1 METRD
6 LFTALRQDFFTAA
19 GFLTRLPLPAMAS
32 SGGGD
37 LRRALRLFPLVGA
50 AIGAIGAIAF
60 WLARHFGLDAG
71 MAAVLA
77 VAATALTTGAL
88 HEDGLS
94 DSADGLGGGRDA
106 AHKLEI
112 MRDSRLGAYGALAL
126 IFSVLLRCLAL
137 AAAAEPALAAAA
149 LIAAHSA
156 SRALLPG
163 LLMALPLARSDGL
176 AAGVGAPEGAAAL
189 TALGLGLV
197 IALLALGFTKG
208 LLTLAAAVIAG
219 WAAAWLARRQIHGI
233 TGDTLGAAQ
242 QAAEIAALV
251 ALAAAT

>member
-1 METRD
+1 MQNRD

-19 GFLTRLPLPAMAS
+19 GFLTRLPLPAAAFA
-32 SGGGD
+32 GGGE

-50 AIGAIGAIAF
+50 AIGAIGALVF
-60 WLARHFGLDAG
+60 WLARHFGLDPW

-77 VAATALTTGAL
+77 IAATALATGAL

-112 MRDSRLGAYGALAL
+112 MRDSRLGAYGVLAL
-126 IFSVLLRCLAL
+126 IFSVLLRSLAL
-137 AAAAEPALAAAA
+137 ATLAEPALAGAA
-149 LIAAHSA
+149 LIAAHSV

-163 LLMALPLARSDGL
+163 LMAALPPARSDGL
-176 AAGVGAPEGAAAL
+176 AAGVGAPEGAAVM

-197 IALLALGFTKG
+197 IALLALGFSKG
-208 LLTLAAAVIAG
+208 LLALAAAVIAG
-219 WAAAWLARRQIHGI
+219 WALAWLARRQIHGI

-251 ALAAAT
+251 ALAAAA